1 MKRCL
6 VFLLYV
12 LSTACYAQVNDFINF
27 RNIAQLEDSI
37 KQIESHYLRGYHYLH
52 QKDEADQAGLERY
65 YSFWTDM
72 DGDMKKG
79 AIIYKQGKP
88 IINFAGYYIHQSVRL
103 TNEDEEMLIQNRKTV
118 HIVYYF
124 YKRKVVYIAE
134 RIGKMHT
141 KTYILSDDKF
151 IILDNDRLVKL
162 TEDRKKYVN
171 LQLQATRFLQN
182 QYDKVQEGYGL
193 EE

>member
-1 MKRCL
+1 
-6 VFLLYV
+6 

-37 KQIESHYLRGYHYLH
+37 KQIENHYLRGYHYLH
-52 QKDEADQAGLERY
+52 QEDEADQAGLERY

-134 RIGKMHT
+134 RIGKMYT